1 MIVQPREYT
10 RVRGL
15 FPDAYDDIVESNR
28 MPDLLYMLK
37 SGGYKQIF

>member
-10 RVRGL
+10 RVRDL
-15 FPDAYDDIVESNR
+15 FPGAYNNIVESNR

-37 SGGYKQIF
+37 SGRYKQIF